1 MMTIQAINPATSE
14 VLKTYEEMA
23 PATVKDIV
31 SKTHEAFLGWRRTT
45 FSDRAGLMRKAAEIL
60 RANAGEYAHLMAQ
73 EMGKPVRDGVA
84 EAQKC
89 ASGCD
94 FYAEHA
100 ERFLAREPVTIE
112 ARKSFVTFNPLG
124 VILAV
129 MPWNFPVLAGLPFR
143 CARSDGGERGG
154 AQACVQRAGLRARN
168 RRRLPP
174 RRLPREFVP
183 HPDDRQPAGRRGH

>member
-23 PATVKDIV
+23 PAIVKDIV
-31 SKTHEAFLGWRRTT
+31 GKTHEAFLGWRRTT
-45 FSDRAGLMRKAAEIL
+45 FSDRAGPMRKAAEIL

-89 ASGCD
+89 ALGCD

-112 ARKSFVTFNPLG
+112 ARKSFVTFNPPGSHTRRNAMELS
-124 VILAV
+124 
-129 MPWNFPVLAGLPFR
+129 VLAGLSFR
-143 CARSDGGERGG
+143 CAGSDGGERCG

-174 RRLPREFVP
+174 RRLSRKFVP
-183 HPDDRQPAGRRGH
+183 HTDDRQPAGRRGH

>member
-1 MMTIQAINPATSE
+1 MIQAINPATNE
-14 VLKTYEEMA
+14 VLKNYEEMA
-23 PATVKDIV
+23 PTTVTDIV
-31 SKTHEAFLGWRRTT
+31 SKTHQAFRGWRHTT
-45 FSDRAGLMRKAAEIL
+45 FRDRADLMRKAAEIL
-60 RANAGEYAHLMAQ
+60 RANAREYALLMAQ

-89 ASGCD
+89 AFGCD

-100 ERFLAREPVTIE
+100 ERFLAREEVTTE

-129 MPWNFPVLAGLPFR
+129 MPWNFPFWQVFRFAAPGLMAGN
-143 CARSDGGERGG
+143 AAV
-154 AQACVQRAGLRARN
+154 AQACVQRAGLRARD

-183 HPDDRQPAGRRGH
+183 HLDDRQPAGRRGH